1 MATDFVDLGRLPT
14 IINDLSKWGVES
26 KVQQKSISAQLA
38 SMRKEFDMM
47 SKSTNSRLRDI
58 DLGMKKL
65 NDAGHEQAK
74 LSSALEESL
83 KSMDSLIEK
92 ATENN
97 RSLKVLQGKVGG
109 FESTLAEMNAQIKE
123 SQRAVALSEGFKE
136 ASNVLEGG
144 GPVFPPLPVAYR
156 HYVHLPQPLLPTSAS
171 LVSSVHGHDST
182 SQCERLMQRME
193 QQGELSALEDD
204 TVMPKPST
212 LNPKP

>member
-97 RSLKVLQGKVGG
+97 RSLRVLQGKVGG
-109 FESTLAEMNAQIKE
+109 FESTLAEMKAQIKE
-123 SQRAVALSEGFKE
+123 SQRVVALSEGFKE
-136 ASNVLEGG
+136 ASNILEGG
-144 GPVFPPLPVAYR
+144 GPVFPPLPLAYSISC
-156 HYVHLPQPLLPTSAS
+156 L
-171 LVSSVHGHDST
+171 
-182 SQCERLMQRME
+182 
-193 QQGELSALEDD
+193 
-204 TVMPKPST
+204 
-212 LNPKP
+212 